1 MQCSHVWYYLLS
13 LQSQRCLPQRNS
25 LLKQNW
31 VRQREGGEGRE
42 RRLLVFTWNMKKD
55 FILFLFS
62 PLDNSTFLYY
72 ICYEGRLKW
81 KASCVS
87 SVRRKKT
94 IIWEEQL
101 MEAK

>member
-1 MQCSHVWYYLLS
+1 MLS
-13 LQSQRCLPQRNS
+13 CLVLSAKFAVSEVPASEKQSAQAKLGQT
-25 LLKQNW
+25 
-31 VRQREGGEGRE
+31 EGGRGGKRE
-42 RRLLVFTWNMKKD
+42 RRLLVFTWNVKKD

-62 PLDNSTFLYY
+62 SLDNSTFLYF

-81 KASCVS
+81 EASCVC

-101 MEAK
+101 MEAR